1 MAGLSKE
8 QAREVVVYWRNVPKS
23 RPKTQEFYS
32 AAVKRP
38 VVLPSGSGE
47 RFRTLMRKL
56 GYRVV
61 QGE

>member
-1 MAGLSKE
+1 MAGHSKE
-8 QAREVVVYWRNVPKS
+8 QTRGVVVYWRNIPKS
-23 RPKTQEFYS
+23 RPKKQEFYS

-38 VVLPSGSGE
+38 IIMPSGSGE